1 MLVWAGAATCGGLR
15 LPPASITKVAGRL
28 GAALVVLEALAF
40 VVSVLETVAVPVSV
54 PEAADPEVLL
64 VLVVV
69 EVGVPELL
77 ELLEVLEPPQPARA
91 KPTASA
97 PISAHLLIAR
107 RA

>member
-1 MLVWAGAATCGGLR
+1 
-15 LPPASITKVAGRL
+15 
-28 GAALVVLEALAF
+28 LVVLEALAF
-40 VVSVLETVAVPVSV
+40 VVGVLETVAVPVSV

-69 EVGVPELL
+69 EVGVL
-77 ELLEVLEPPQPARA
+77 ELLEVLEPPQPARV